1 MTDPQLQLELST
13 FRIKSSFSRPSSPED
28 SVLSP
33 RTLQPERRIFP
44 SAHWYS
50 SPHTL
55 KISMHGPVNSPIMA
69 RLSLTTAALLALL
82 LAGFTLMVLAYN
94 SALHSPAILRNNHSR
109 EPGDNHSAL
118 VISKSASTVHT
129 RDTSSLGLPDMRSGS
144 GMLSLLNRDNL
155 SDSLQKSE
163 RGPSWSDHEDSAHAT
178 SAREEATGWK
188 KQ

>member
-13 FRIKSSFSRPSSPED
+13 FRIKSSFSRPSSPDD

-33 RTLQPERRIFP
+33 RTLQPERRGSS
-44 SAHWYS
+44 SAHWYEYS
-50 SPHTL
+50 SPHIL
-55 KISMHGPVNSPIMA
+55 KISTQGPVNPPIMA

-94 SALHSPAILRNNHSR
+94 SAPHSLAILQNAHSR

-118 VISKSASTVHT
+118 VISKSVSTVHT
-129 RDTSSLGLPDMRSGS
+129 RDTSSPRRPNIRSGS
-144 GMLSLLNRDNL
+144 GMLSLPIRDNL

-163 RGPSWSDHEDSAHAT
+163 RGPS
-178 SAREEATGWK
+178 
-188 KQ
+188 